1 MKAISPPLSS
11 PQGLLRGVF
20 AILAVLVIA
29 FLSPASV
36 PAFAQNPTGVT
47 SSAEPSSEAVPNG
60 GAADSQSGATM
71 LVLDSSGSMNVQ
83 DAGGQTRLDAA
94 KDATKKFVSELG
106 GTIPLGL
113 VTYGGTVD
121 EAPENQ
127 EAGCQDIHV
136 VSGPKEDV
144 GDSFTGP
151 N

>member
-47 SSAEPSSEAVPNG
+47 SSAEPSSEADPNG

-71 LVLDSSGSMNVQ
+71 LVLDSSGSMLSLIHISEP
-83 DAGGQTRLDAA
+83 TRLRQLSRMPSSA
-94 KDATKKFVSELG
+94 
-106 GTIPLGL
+106 
-113 VTYGGTVD
+113 
-121 EAPENQ
+121 
-127 EAGCQDIHV
+127 
-136 VSGPKEDV
+136 
-144 GDSFTGP
+144 
-151 N
+151 